1 MCSPLHTLH
10 QTGGGK
16 QRLGLAARQ
25 VVEHRLGLAAQML
38 HTEVERRQNGND
50 LTKTQTHTHT
60 HTDTH
65 RHKNRHTKTHTDTKN
80 RHTQTHNYTHTKKWR
95 EDRIC
100 YDLCNTT
107 WANANSN
114 ILVYFRF
121 FGYQLSFIFY
131 CKVKVQIKDENL
143 CLLVGFFSN
152 FKRQDYPAA
161 QCGLLT
167 GKTLVA
173 CSPRAEIS

>member
-80 RHTQTHNYTHTKKWR
+80 RHTTTHIQKSGEKTEFATTYATRHGPMPTVTSWCTSAFLDINY
-95 EDRIC
+95 
-100 YDLCNTT
+100 
-107 WANANSN
+107 
-114 ILVYFRF
+114 
-121 FGYQLSFIFY
+121 
-131 CKVKVQIKDENL
+131 
-143 CLLVGFFSN
+143 LLYSIA
-152 FKRQDYPAA
+152 KSKSR
-161 QCGLLT
+161 
-167 GKTLVA
+167 
-173 CSPRAEIS
+173 